1 MTSRRAR
8 CPPCFLVSGKKQ
20 AAGKRRDRKGIEEG
34 TLEALIGSIQKF
46 STEDGPGIRTT
57 VFLKGCPLNCRWCH
71 NPELI
76 DPEQELIRV
85 PGRCIHC
92 GYCMKICPE
101 DAVFVDEENNIDIR
115 RDRCTRCMRCADEC
129 WSQALKPVSKKMTV
143 REVYEE
149 ALQDRSFYQHTGGG
163 ITISGG
169 ELLLHREFVEEL
181 IDMGEKD
188 GIDFCLDTS
197 GYGDGEFLF
206 RMASRSNVSNI
217 LFDIKAM
224 DDRKHQ
230 ELTGVSNEPILK
242 NLRRLAED
250 PATRRKIHLRM
261 PLIAGLNDGDEDIQA
276 VAREIEK
283 LGITQVTILPY
294 HDFGISKK
302 RNIGGMQERFSPPAE
317 ARLEEIRR
325 ALEKTGAAVNISG
338 TPGK

>member
-1 MTSRRAR
+1 M
-8 CPPCFLVSGKKQ
+8 
-20 AAGKRRDRKGIEEG
+20 
-34 TLEALIGSIQKF
+34 EALIGSIQKF

-129 WSQALKPVSKKMTV
+129 WSQALKPVAKKMTV

-230 ELTGVSNEPILK
+230 E
-242 NLRRLAED
+242 
-250 PATRRKIHLRM
+250 
-261 PLIAGLNDGDEDIQA
+261 
-276 VAREIEK
+276 IEK

>member
-1 MTSRRAR
+1 M
-8 CPPCFLVSGKKQ
+8 
-20 AAGKRRDRKGIEEG
+20 
-34 TLEALIGSIQKF
+34 
-46 STEDGPGIRTT
+46 
-57 VFLKGCPLNCRWCH
+57 
-71 NPELI
+71 
-76 DPEQELIRV
+76 

-129 WSQALKPVSKKMTV
+129 WSQALKPVAKKMTV

-276 VAREIEK
+276 VALEIEK